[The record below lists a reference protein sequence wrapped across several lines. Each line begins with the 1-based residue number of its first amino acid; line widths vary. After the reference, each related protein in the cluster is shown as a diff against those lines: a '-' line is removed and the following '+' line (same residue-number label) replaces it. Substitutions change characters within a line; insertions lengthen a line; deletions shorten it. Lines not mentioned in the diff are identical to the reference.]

1 MPTWVP
7 LAEWFGL
14 PFRAEPL
21 WDVRT
26 PGRAKAAKSYSVPL
40 CAGLS
45 LPGMAG
51 RIPESF
57 INDLLGR
64 VDIVD
69 VIGPRVQLKK
79 SGRNHKGLCPFHDE
93 KTPSFNVNE
102 DRQTYHC
109 FGCEAHGTAI
119 GFLMEYDSQTFPEA
133 IETLASMVGMEVPRE
148 ASRGPKVDTELYDV
162 LGAAAREFQRW
173 LRGDDAEPAVAYLR
187 ERGLSGEVARDFGI
201 GLAPKGWDGLKTAL
215 ASYGEQKLV
224 DAGLLVR
231 QDDGGRTYDRFRERI
246 VFPIRNTRGR
256 VIGFGGR
263 VYGDGQPKYINSPE
277 TGVFRKGRELYGLY
291 EARRAQRGLQSVV
304 VVEGYMDVV
313 ALAQHGVTNA
323 VATLGTAIGQSHFET
338 LYRHVNLVV
347 CCFDGDDAGRGAAWK
362 AVDAAFPVLSETR
375 QLKFVFLPEGED
387 PDTIIRDR
395 GQEHFRT
402 LLNNAVPVG
411 EYFLDHLQEGLDL
424 DQADGRALLAELAA
438 PHVRRMPQGAL
449 QDVLV
454 NDLATRAGMDA
465 GAIARAAGATFEP
478 GEGRRPVEVSRSTE
492 GLMIG
497 NKPLLKYVLQYPQLI
512 DGMDPTVR
520 EHLADPAD
528 ASLLADVV
536 RHLVE
541 EPGMNTGTLIGCF
554 VGRSGYDDLAA
565 LAEEETLLPLEAIV
579 RDLEPRARRYV
590 FERQGAALTRRAVES
605 GSVEDAK
612 RRSDAKVQQAL

>member
-1 MPTWVP
+1 M
-7 LAEWFGL
+7 LA
-14 PFRAEPL
+14 A
-21 WDVRT
+21 
-26 PGRAKAAKSYSVPL
+26 
-40 CAGLS
+40 
-45 LPGMAG
+45 MAG

-57 INDLLGR
+57 INDLLAR

-69 VIGPRVQLKK
+69 VIGSRIQLKK

-102 DRQTYHC
+102 DRQSYHC

-119 GFLMEYDSQTFPEA
+119 GFLMDYESQTFPEA
-133 IETLASMVGMEVPRE
+133 IEHLASMVGMEVPRE

-162 LGAAAREFQRW
+162 LKDAARQFQRW
-173 LRGDDAEPAVAYLR
+173 LRADEATAAVTYLR

-201 GLAPKGWDGLKTAL
+201 GLAPEGWDRLKTAL
-215 ASYGEQKLV
+215 ASYGEQKLI
-224 DAGLLVR
+224 DAGLVVR
-231 QDDGGRTYDRFRERI
+231 QEGGSRTYDRFRERI

-277 TGVFRKGRELYGLY
+277 TEVFRKGRELYGLY
-291 EARRAQRGLQSVV
+291 EARRAQRGLKSVV

-375 QLKFVFLPEGED
+375 QLRFVFLPEGED
-387 PDTIIRDR
+387 PDTIVRDR
-395 GQEHFRT
+395 GQEHFLA
-402 LLNNAVPVG
+402 LLDNSVPVG
-411 EYFLDHLQEGLDL
+411 EYFLDHLQKGLDL
-424 DQADGRALLAELAA
+424 DQADGRAALVELAVNDIRKL
-438 PHVRRMPQGAL
+438 PPGGLRE
-449 QDVLV
+449 VLT
-454 NDLATRAGMDA
+454 NDLAARAQMDVT
-465 GAIARAAGATFEP
+465 AIARDVRLAREP
-478 GEGRRPVEVSRSTE
+478 TEERDPIGRRADERR
-492 GLMIG
+492 GIG
-497 NKPLLKYVLQYPQLI
+497 NKPLLKYVVQYPELI
-512 DGMDPTVR
+512 DGMNPTVR
-520 EHLADPAD
+520 ADLADPVD

-536 RHLVE
+536 RQLVE
-541 EPGMNTGTLIGCF
+541 DPDMNTGTLIGCF
-554 VGRSGYDDLAA
+554 VGSAGYDDLAA
-565 LAEEETLLPLEAIV
+565 LAEEETLLPMEAIV
-579 RDLEPRARRYV
+579 RDLETRARRYV
-590 FERQGAALTRRAVES
+590 LERQGAALTRRAVES
-605 GSVEDAK
+605 GTVEDAK